1 MDKLFRKMLT
11 PNYYKLCDGKFDK
24 NQFNKLLVYR
34 EEINRHLVNLEK
46 QEIGVFQVIDDGPK
60 KKKKRVYT
68 KEEVKE
74 FGATYYETNKERLLK
89 QAKERHKRNR
99 ELKAKQKEIKEISN
113 EPLEQEKEK
122 EKVKE
127 KEPLSNIQELQMTM
141 IEMQK
146 SFAIIADQFVKLAKS
161 MEQIK
166 TI

>member
-46 QEIGVFQVIDDGPK
+46 QEIGVFQVIDEEPK

-127 KEPLSNIQELQMTM
+127 ISIQDLQLTM

>member
-24 NQFNKLLVYR
+24 NKFNQLLVYR
-34 EEINRHLVNLEK
+34 EEINKHLVNLEK
-46 QEIGVFQVIDDGPK
+46 QEIGVFQVIEEGPK

-74 FGATYYETNKERLLK
+74 FGATYYETHKERLLQ

-99 ELKAKQKEIKEISN
+99 ELKKKEKEILEQK
-113 EPLEQEKEK
+113 PLEENKEK

-127 KEPLSNIQELQMTM
+127 INIQDLQLTM

-146 SFAIIADQFVKLAKS
+146 SFAIIAEQFVKLTKS
-161 MEQIK
+161 IK